1 MHQGPF
7 ADLKKLQ
14 FLDLRNQSFNSL
26 PVGMFT
32 GLGTSTDRVELS
44 IDGIRT
50 SYVGRCYWHCSLY
63 LANMNLTE
71 LPTGVFD
78 GLEHRDLF
86 LSLQGNK
93 LRTLPAGL
101 FRNLSNLSELH
112 LQGNG
117 LRTLPEG
124 LFRNLSS
131 LRYLYL
137 QNNGLE
143 ELPSSVW
150 AKPC

>member
-1 MHQGPF
+1 MF
-7 ADLKKLQ
+7 A
-14 FLDLRNQSFNSL
+14 
-26 PVGMFT
+26 GI
-32 GLGTSTDRVELS
+32 GTYTDRVVDLR
-44 IDGIRT
+44 IDGIR
-50 SYVGRCYWHCSLY
+50 SSSVGGGCYWYCSLY

-78 GLEHRDLF
+78 GLEHLDLF

-93 LRTLPAGL
+93 LRSVPEDL
-101 FRNLSNLSELH
+101 FRNLSSLKKLD
-112 LQGNG
+112 LQGNK

-131 LRYLYL
+131 LRRLYL

-143 ELPSSVW
+143 ELPSRVS
-150 AKPC
+150 A